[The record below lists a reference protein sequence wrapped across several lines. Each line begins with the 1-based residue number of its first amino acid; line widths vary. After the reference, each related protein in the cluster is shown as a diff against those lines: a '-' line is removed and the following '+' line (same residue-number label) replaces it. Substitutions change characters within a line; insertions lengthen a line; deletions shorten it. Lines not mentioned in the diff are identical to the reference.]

1 MTYGSAARS
10 LRRDDEDDVLAG
22 LRSSR
27 KHLPSRLLHEAAG
40 AELFEHVESLEA
52 YYPGRAELGLLRQH
66 ATTIAHHVGPEARV
80 IEPGGCEGT
89 RSRLLLSALE
99 RPSSFVSID
108 LAHDQAQRSAAQ
120 LRAAL
125 PKLEVQ
131 VVTADYTRG
140 FDLPVPQHEWRRTL
154 VFFPA
159 SRIGHLEPG
168 DARAFLKLVAEAA
181 GPDRL
186 LLLGADGTRD
196 PKLLHQ
202 AYDDEH
208 GVTAEFD
215 KHVLAHLNATRGA
228 TFDLDAFEHRSVWND
243 AASRVEMHLE
253 SLRRQ
258 VVRIDETSIAF
269 SEGETIVTEHSYK
282 HTPVAMQA
290 ILASAGWRPR
300 HVFTATQVPYRLWLC
315 EPLILGR

>member
-10 LRRDDEDDVLAG
+10 PRRDEEDDVLAG
-22 LRSSR
+22 LRAPR
-27 KHLPSRLLHEAAG
+27 KQLPNRLLYDAAG
-40 AELFEHVESLEA
+40 AELFEHVTALDG
-52 YYPGRAELGLLRQH
+52 YYPARTELALLRQH
-66 ATTIAHHVGPEARV
+66 AATIAHHVGPEARV
-80 IEPGGCEGT
+80 VEPGGVDAT
-89 RSRLLLSALE
+89 LSRMLLTALE
-99 RPSSFVSID
+99 RPSSYAAID
-108 LAHDQAQRSAAQ
+108 LAHDQLQRSASL

-131 VVTADYTRG
+131 PVTADYPRG

-154 VFFPA
+154 MFFPA
-159 SRIGHLEPG
+159 SRIGNLEPSE
-168 DARAFLKLVAEAA
+168 ARSFLKLLAEAA
-181 GPDRL
+181 GPERL

-196 PKLLHQ
+196 PKLLHR
-202 AYDDEH
+202 AYDDDS
-208 GVTAEFD
+208 GVTAQFD

-228 TFDLDAFEHRSVWND
+228 TFDLDSFEHRAVWNE
-243 AASRVEMHLE
+243 AASRIEMHLV

-258 VVRIDETSIAF
+258 VVRIDDTSITF
-269 SEGETIVTEHSYK
+269 GECESIVTEHSYK

-315 EPLILGR
+315 EPLTWSR